1 MQFYEYPETLQEG
14 NRILQKALP
23 EIHLIKD
30 GGNFTMDVEKFAEEL
45 SGLEEK

>member
-1 MQFYEYPETLQEG
+1 MNIPKHYRRG
-14 NRILQKALP
+14 ILQKALP